1 MSKHKLFIEHFFSSL
16 VLTINATDLLSSTLS
31 TRSKKSVKVHIDF
44 KEINEEAYMV
54 NWVEG
59 SPTIIYKRSTTFLSM
74 DRYQVI
80 ARTFIINTY

>member
-1 MSKHKLFIEHFFSSL
+1 M
-16 VLTINATDLLSSTLS
+16 LTINATDLLSSTLS
-31 TRSKKSVKVHIDF
+31 ARRKKSVKVPIDF
-44 KEINEEAYMV
+44 KEINEEAYMG

-59 SPTIIYKRSTTFLSM
+59 SPTIIYKRSTKFLSM